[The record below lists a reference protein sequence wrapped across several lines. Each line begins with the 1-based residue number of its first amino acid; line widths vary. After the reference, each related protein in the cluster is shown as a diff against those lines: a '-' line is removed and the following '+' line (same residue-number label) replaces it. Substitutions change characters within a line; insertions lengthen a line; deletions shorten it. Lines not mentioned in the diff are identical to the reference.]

1 MENKYSQQEQVSLKS
16 FSVFSFLLLI
26 ILNIGFIINS
36 SFFRVD
42 QIEINNKS
50 KLFQSIDFSNIVLN
64 QSIWLID
71 SDTFTSIKMNYPT
84 VDRISV
90 IKEYPNKIILNII
103 EYEELIVITDLRNSI
118 PLRTVLFKNMSEVK
132 SDQKFELATL
142 TISNGP
148 VPPGFNGE
156 LVSML
161 MTLKNYNLS
170 NTSFSFIYN
179 GNNFTGTYKN
189 AFINFGPP
197 IDLGIKAAALGS
209 LLENADCSG
218 DIRFIT
224 SEDIIA
230 DC

>member
-1 MENKYSQQEQVSLKS
+1 MEDIYSQQEQVSLKS

-42 QIEINNKS
+42 QIEINNNS
-50 KLFQSIDFSNIVLN
+50 KLLQSIDFSNNVLN

-71 SDTFTSIKMNYPT
+71 SDAFSSIKMNYPT
-84 VDRISV
+84 IERISV

-103 EYEELIVITDLRNSI
+103 EYEELIVITDLRSSI
-118 PLRTVLFKNMSEVK
+118 PQRTVLFRNMIEVN

-156 LVSML
+156 IVSML
-161 MTLKNYNLS
+161 MTLKNYNLTS
-170 NTSFSFIYN
+170 TSFSFLYN
-179 GNNFTGTYKN
+179 GNNFTGTYKK

-230 DC
+230 NC